1 MSRRN
6 LFFGAGAVV
15 AAVIIVFGLWQ
26 LAQERS
32 RLHSAEQQLARVDQ
46 QLVRAQTKERSTEAA
61 LTYELNQVRT
71 LEYLSTTT
79 TVAPVPLTDPQ
90 LLISTLDTVA
100 EKLMGS
106 LPPAGQEQQFVTQYH
121 AVELRNAQL
130 RAEGQVSTT
139 LDPTAEA
146 EAFINASD
154 QAAVYA
160 QGAGKLGQ
168 VLNCMIDPTAYGCS
182 TNSSP

>member
-6 LFFGAGAVV
+6 LFFTAAAAV

-26 LAQERS
+26 LVQERS
-32 RLHSAEQQLARVDQ
+32 RLRSADQQLARVDQ
-46 QLVRAQTKERSTEAA
+46 QLVRTQTKERSIEGA
-61 LTYELNQVRT
+61 LTYELQQVRT

-79 TVAPVPLTDPQ
+79 TVAPVTLTDPQ
-90 LLISTLDTVA
+90 LLISTLDAVA

-106 LPPAGQEQQFVTQYH
+106 LPPAGQEQQFVTEYH
-121 AVELRNAQL
+121 AAELRNAQL

-146 EAFINASD
+146 EAYINAND

-160 QGAGKLGQ
+160 QRAGQ
-168 VLNCMIDPTAYGCS
+168 FAQILNCSIDPTAYDCS